1 MASKIYSFQ
10 KEERLCSKKL
20 LKELFNSGS
29 SFLLY
34 PFRVTWI
41 HSSSLDQDFPV
52 QLLTAVPKKR
62 FKSSVERNA
71 IKRKIKEAYRMSKG
85 QYLYPEL
92 QNHKILLSLNYVGNQ
107 IHDFDF
113 IQKKLLATFSLLLK
127 KLEEHENH

>member
-1 MASKIYSFQ
+1 MASKIYSFH

-20 LKELFNSGS
+20 LEKLFNNGS

-41 HSSSLDQDFPV
+41 YSSSLDQDFPV

-62 FKSSVERNA
+62 FKSSVDRNA
-71 IKRKIKEAYRMSKG
+71 IKRKIKEAYRLNKG
-85 QYLYPEL
+85 LYLYTQL
-92 QNHKILLSLNYVGNQ
+92 QQNKILLSLNYVGNQ

-127 KLEEHENH
+127 KMKEHESN

>member
-20 LKELFNSGS
+20 LKKLFNSGS

-62 FKSSVERNA
+62 FRSSVDRNA
-71 IKRKIKEAYRMSKG
+71 IKRKIKEAYRLSKG

-92 QNHKILLSLNYVGNQ
+92 QNNKILLSLNYVGNQ

>member
-20 LKELFNSGS
+20 LTVLFNNGS

-34 PFRVTWI
+34 PFRVTWVY
-41 HSSSLDQDFPV
+41 SLSLNQDFPV

-62 FKSSVERNA
+62 FKSSVDRNA
-71 IKRKIKEAYRMSKG
+71 IKRKIKEAYRLNKG
-85 QYLYPEL
+85 QYLYPRL
-92 QNHKILLSLNYVGNQ
+92 QNNKILLSLNYVGNQ
-107 IHDFDF
+107 IHEFDY
-113 IQKKLLATFSLLLK
+113 IQKKLLATFILLLK